1 MKLTRVLLMLAALAV
16 LGGCASSTPRMAEV
30 RAFAAQAPKL
40 GAYHELTERYRAT
53 YQREQPFLS
62 AAADARERELDRQRQ
77 PACDDFVKL
86 QYGVQAYMQALGR
99 LAGDGQYDLEDQV
112 KAMAGGIKAWPD
124 NGIDDRHVNAYAG
137 LARLLAR
144 AITRPLQENR
154 GAAADARRPATGAG
168 TAGRDAHAAAPV
180 RQNQRQRGE
189 NRARHAGDGNPLPRP
204 GRDRLL
210 MALAK
215 SQQHDKQAEYHLI
228 GLRITLAE
236 NNLAAIEQSYRAL
249 LDQIPPQP

>member
-1 MKLTRVLLMLAALAV
+1 MKLIRVLLMLAALAV

-62 AAADARERELDRQRQ
+62 AAADDRERQLDRQRQ

-112 KAMAGGIKAWPD
+112 KDMAGGIKAWPD

-144 AITRPLQENR
+144 AITRPLQENAVQQLMR
-154 GAAADARRPATGAG
+154 EGRQPVQELLGAMRTLLRLYGKTSDNEEKIVLGMLETEIPFL
-168 TAGRDAHAAAPV
+168 D
-180 RQNQRQRGE
+180 
-189 NRARHAGDGNPLPRP
+189 P

-236 NNLAAIEQSYRAL
+236 NNLAAIEQSHRAL